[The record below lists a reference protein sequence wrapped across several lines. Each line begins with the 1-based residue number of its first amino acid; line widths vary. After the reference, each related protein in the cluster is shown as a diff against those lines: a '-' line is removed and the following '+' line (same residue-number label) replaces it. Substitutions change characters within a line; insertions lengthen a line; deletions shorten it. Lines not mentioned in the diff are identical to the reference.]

1 MSALKVSLHHNYT
14 NIYNESRPQDQFD
27 IIYKSFRFLELFG
40 NLVLQVLNLHI
51 TVKIH
56 V

>member
-27 IIYKSFRFLELFG
+27 IIYKSFRFFG
-40 NLVLQVLNLHI
+40 TLWKFSVASS
-51 TVKIH
+51 
-56 V
+56 